1 MVSRLLHRDKGGS
14 CLLATK
20 VFVVSR
26 LLLKSLLQKVPPPPP
41 PSLEGTPPRAVL
53 ISPLQGSVP
62 LLESLKTQRATL
74 NTLLAR
80 HIDLLLSTSSI
91 STDHLITTFTSFSLL
106 KTSSPAEAL
115 RHFLFVRSSAMSSLV
130 EDPSPD
136 TILKATAL
144 FNKTLHDAESVF
156 PKRLSESLS
165 VLKSRSLFTDPD
177 LLGVTE
183 LGLDVNGR
191 WLPDDI
197 SGFVPWVRHD
207 DLERS
212 RVVELVQAWAER
224 ELAVLNTGLGSSLAC
239 IDRISEL
246 VKLRADIL
254 SLWRAGRKGRRPF
267 IQGGEGFREAVGAR
281 LAEVLKAKSAGLTA
295 VGQKITD
302 VLYTLAGDNVDST
315 SLWSQQ
321 LLEMDLTNGGFAFR
335 ETVQSRVHGK
345 NSAIK
350 DFRTDYNAWLSD
362 ISASAA
368 VVRELRNPKS
378 SSGSPEDDDDFDVEE
393 EKLQEGLED
402 NEIAEKEMITALDGD
417 YRELEKTVDAL
428 VDACGE
434 DQEGVDQKTTISRAT
449 FLLRVIRQIR
459 QHPPKR
465 DEDVLLHLNWF
476 GLFLIPRLHGLVAT
490 SVGRKS
496 FESVGKLL
504 NKRKWSGRLASKV
517 LWEGAHDIFPPY
529 SELWD

>member
-1 MVSRLLHRDKGGS
+1 M
-14 CLLATK
+14 
-20 VFVVSR
+20 
-26 LLLKSLLQKVPPPPP
+26 
-41 PSLEGTPPRAVL
+41 
-53 ISPLQGSVP
+53 P

-80 HIDLLLSTSSI
+80 HIDLLLSTTSLSA
-91 STDHLITTFTSFSLL
+91 DHLISTFTSFSLL

-130 EDPSPD
+130 EDPGPD
-136 TILKATAL
+136 AILKATAL
-144 FNKTLHDAESVF
+144 FNQTLHDAESVF

-165 VLKSRSLFTDPD
+165 VLKSRPLFTDPD
-177 LLGVTE
+177 LLSVTE

-191 WLPDDI
+191 WLPDEI

-212 RVVELVQAWAER
+212 RVVELVQAWAGR
-224 ELAVLNTGLGSSLAC
+224 ELATLNTSLGNSLAHMGE
-239 IDRISEL
+239 ISEL
-246 VKLRADIL
+246 VKLRADML
-254 SLWRAGRKGRRPF
+254 SVWRAGRKGRRPF
-267 IQGGEGFREAVGAR
+267 IQGGERFREAVGAR
-281 LAEVLKAKSAGLTA
+281 LVEVLKAKSAALSA
-295 VGQKITD
+295 VGRKITD
-302 VLYTLAGDNVDST
+302 VLHTLADDNIDST

-321 LLEMDLTNGGFAFR
+321 LLEMDLTNGGFAFK

-345 NSAIK
+345 NSAVK
-350 DFRTDYNAWLSD
+350 AFRADYNTWLSD
-362 ISASAA
+362 ISANAV

-378 SSGSPEDDDDFDVEE
+378 SGSTEDDDDFDVEE

-402 NEIAEKEMITALDGD
+402 NEAAEKEMIAALDGD

-434 DQEGVDQKTTISRAT
+434 DRDGVDQKPTTTSRAT

-476 GLFLIPRLHGLVAT
+476 GLFLIPRLHGLIAT
-490 SVGRKS
+490 SVGRKP

-504 NKRKWSGRLASKV
+504 NKRRWSGRLASKV
-517 LWEGAHDIFPPY
+517 LWEGACKIHLPLF
-529 SELWD
+529 

>member
-1 MVSRLLHRDKGGS
+1 M
-14 CLLATK
+14 
-20 VFVVSR
+20 
-26 LLLKSLLQKVPPPPP
+26 
-41 PSLEGTPPRAVL
+41 
-53 ISPLQGSVP
+53 P

-80 HIDLLLSTSSI
+80 HIDLLLSTPSL
-91 STDHLITTFTSFSLL
+91 STDHLISTFTSFSLL

-136 TILKATAL
+136 AILKATAL
-144 FNKTLHDAESVF
+144 FNQTLHDAESVF

-165 VLKSRSLFTDPD
+165 VLKSRQLFTDPD

-191 WLPDDI
+191 WLPDEI
-197 SGFVPWVRHD
+197 GGFVPWVRHD

-212 RVVELVQAWAER
+212 RVVELVQVWAER
-224 ELAVLNTGLGSSLAC
+224 ELAALNTSLGNSLAR
-239 IDRISEL
+239 IGEISEL
-246 VKLRADIL
+246 VKLRADML
-254 SLWRAGRKGRRPF
+254 NLWRAGRKGRRPF
-267 IQGGEGFREAVGAR
+267 IQGGERFREAVGAR
-281 LAEVLKAKSAGLTA
+281 LAEILKAKSGALRT
-295 VGQKITD
+295 VGCKITD
-302 VLYTLAGDNVDST
+302 VLHTITDDKVDST

-321 LLEMDLTNGGFAFR
+321 LLEMDLTNGGFAFK

-345 NSAIK
+345 NSAVK
-350 DFRTDYNAWLSD
+350 DFRADYNAWLSD
-362 ISASAA
+362 ISSSAV

-378 SSGSPEDDDDFDVEE
+378 SGSQDDDDDFDVEE

-402 NEIAEKEMITALDGD
+402 GEIAEKEMISALDGD
-417 YRELEKTVDAL
+417 YRELEKTVDVL
-428 VDACGE
+428 VDACSE
-434 DQEGVDQKTTISRAT
+434 DQDGVDQKATTSRAT

-490 SVGRKS
+490 SVGRKP

-517 LWEGAHDIFPPY
+517 LWEGAHIIHHPLTLSCRTYWYMQEHHRSRSSRHPWY
-529 SELWD
+529 SSSCMIW

>member
-1 MVSRLLHRDKGGS
+1 M
-14 CLLATK
+14 
-20 VFVVSR
+20 
-26 LLLKSLLQKVPPPPP
+26 
-41 PSLEGTPPRAVL
+41 
-53 ISPLQGSVP
+53 P
-62 LLESLKTQRATL
+62 LLESLRTQRTTL

-80 HIDLLLSTSSI
+80 HIDLLLSTPSLSTENLI
-91 STDHLITTFTSFSLL
+91 STFTSFSLL

-115 RHFLFVRSSAMSSLV
+115 RHFLFVRSSAMSSLI

-136 TILKATAL
+136 AILKATAL
-144 FNKTLHDAESVF
+144 FNQTLQDAESVF

-165 VLKSRSLFTDPD
+165 VLKSRPLFTDPD

-191 WLPDDI
+191 WLPDEI

-224 ELAVLNTGLGSSLAC
+224 ELATLNASLGNSLAR
-239 IDRISEL
+239 IDEISEL
-246 VKLRADIL
+246 VKLRADML
-254 SLWRAGRKGRRPF
+254 NLWRAGRKGRRPF
-267 IQGGEGFREAVGAR
+267 IQGGEQFREAVGAR
-281 LAEVLKAKSAGLTA
+281 LAEVLKAKSAALHT
-295 VGQKITD
+295 VGCKITD
-302 VLYTLAGDNVDST
+302 VLYTLSGEKIDST

-321 LLEMDLTNGGFAFR
+321 LLEMDLTNGGFVFK

-350 DFRTDYNAWLSD
+350 DFRADYNTWLSD
-362 ISASAA
+362 ISSSAV

-378 SSGSPEDDDDFDVEE
+378 SGSQEDDDDFDVEE

-402 NEIAEKEMITALDGD
+402 GEIAEKEMIAALDGD
-417 YRELEKTVDAL
+417 YRVLEKTMDGL
-428 VDACGE
+428 VDSCGE
-434 DQEGVDQKTTISRAT
+434 DQEGVNQKATTCRAT

-465 DEDVLLHLNWF
+465 DEDVLLRLNWF

-490 SVGRKS
+490 SVGRRP
-496 FESVGKLL
+496 FESVAKLL
-504 NKRKWSGRLASKV
+504 NKRKWSGKLASKV
-517 LWEGAHDIFPPY
+517 LWEGMCNIY
-529 SELWD
+529 NLLTLSCSSYWYM